1 MTNEEQEWV
10 DALTGKAIESAS
22 TGEQLLASSVRKA
35 FLARRESLEADALN
49 FEPEKLE
56 LIRRKLNQAGLI
68 NETQLNRKKSNFF
81 DLIIGIV
88 SIKSGQAAVQKIG
101 ILVVI
106 LFIGFAI
113 SNTYL
118 SNRADEQ
125 MLYRGAGSEA
135 YIIDENPEARLA
147 MLISEL
153 DLLKAEYSTEKL
165 SYGRTLVKI
174 KFTKEVEQ
182 FLLMKNIQIQ
192 EVDGYYS
199 IFVSPPKV
207 KKSQ

>member
-35 FLARRESLEADALN
+35 FLARREILEADALN

-68 NETQLNRKKSNFF
+68 NGTQQSRKKSNFF

-88 SIKSGQAAVQKIG
+88 SIKSGQAAVQKVG

-106 LFIGFAI
+106 LLIGFAI

-118 SNRADEQ
+118 SNRADDP
-125 MLYRGAGSEA
+125 MLYIGARFNRAIECMVLESPEQYLWVHRRWKSRPSWEREGKPMPDRVRRKLLELPWMDEA
-135 YIIDENPEARLA
+135 SVQAIADNPVP
-147 MLISEL
+147 
-153 DLLKAEYSTEKL
+153 AEPAK
-165 SYGRTLVKI
+165 R
-174 KFTKEVEQ
+174 
-182 FLLMKNIQIQ
+182 
-192 EVDGYYS
+192 
-199 IFVSPPKV
+199 
-207 KKSQ
+207 